1 MHLLEAIL
9 NSLNKFD
16 AQFFGI
22 HGKQINIM
30 DPQGRIAIEVAFEA
44 IMDAG
49 IHPQAMRNTKTGVF
63 VASCFSEAE
72 MNFMFD
78 NLTEGGMA
86 LPGYV

>member
-1 MHLLEAIL
+1 MKGVIK
-9 NSLNKFD
+9 NLNKFD

-49 IHPQAMRNTKTGVF
+49 IHPQAIRNSKTGVF

-78 NLTEGGMA
+78 NLQEGGMA
-86 LPGYV
+86 LPG